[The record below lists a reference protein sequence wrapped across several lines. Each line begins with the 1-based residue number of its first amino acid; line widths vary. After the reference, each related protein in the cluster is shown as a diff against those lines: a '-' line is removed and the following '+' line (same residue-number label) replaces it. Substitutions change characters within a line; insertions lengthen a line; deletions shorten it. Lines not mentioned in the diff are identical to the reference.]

1 MAQIAERIVA
11 KAGSVIASKDVA
23 QALELERDDDD
34 MDRLHRQLFTVLLAD
49 DWLGGV
55 EQAIDVTLIGR
66 YYERFADHAVSV
78 AHRVVYLVT
87 GERADE
93 YIG

>member
-1 MAQIAERIVA
+1 MLRDIEAGARDGVIVWH
-11 KAGSVIASKDVA
+11 
-23 QALELERDDDD
+23 
-34 MDRLHRQLFTVLLAD
+34 MDRLHRRLFTVLLAD

>member
-1 MAQIAERIVA
+1 M
-11 KAGSVIASKDVA
+11 
-23 QALELERDDDD
+23 
-34 MDRLHRQLFTVLLAD
+34 LLAE
-49 DWLGGV
+49 DWQGGV

-87 GERADE
+87 GEHAD
-93 YIG
+93 GFTV